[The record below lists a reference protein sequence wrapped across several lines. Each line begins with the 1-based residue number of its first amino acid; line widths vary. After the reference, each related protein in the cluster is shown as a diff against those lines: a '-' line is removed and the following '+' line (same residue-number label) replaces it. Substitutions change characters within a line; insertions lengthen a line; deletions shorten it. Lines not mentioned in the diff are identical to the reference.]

1 MEPTAKLPVIG
12 LDIAKN
18 LFQLHIVDAETGEIQ
33 RRQLKRAKMT
43 EFFANYQPSLVALEA
58 CGRAHHW
65 ARTLQAQGHQ
75 VKLLP
80 AKHVK
85 AFLLRDKTDALG
97 LDAQAIWVA
106 AQQPHIKGVSI
117 KSEQQQACLTLHS
130 MRQQIMKMRIMQ
142 TNALRGLLYEFGITL
157 PAGHN
162 KLLQSIQSELSIAQ
176 QQNKL
181 PDSVVVSVQEQL
193 KRIDTMQDDIDQLS
207 KRLSDMLKQNQQ
219 MLAVQAVPGVGI
231 LTATAIVATVGDV
244 STFKSGRQFASWLG
258 LTPKQVGT
266 GGKTQQLG
274 ISKRG
279 DTYLRTLLISGAR
292 SIVGRSLPT
301 GWIERLLQRRHF
313 NVVVAAVAN
322 KMARTIWAVL
332 AKGKA
337 FDQAKWNPTQATS
350 A

>member
-1 MEPTAKLPVIG
+1 METIVKMPVIG

-18 LFQLHIVDAETGEIQ
+18 VFQLHIVDAETGEIQ
-33 RRQLKRAKMT
+33 RRQLKRAKVT
-43 EFFANYQPSLVALEA
+43 EFFAKCQPSLIALEA
-58 CGRAHHW
+58 CGGAHHW

-85 AFLLRDKTDALG
+85 AFLLRDKTDAL
-97 LDAQAIWVA
+97 DAQAIWVA
-106 AQQPHIKGVSI
+106 AQQPHIRGVSV
-117 KSEQQQACLTLHS
+117 KSEQQQACLALHS

-142 TNALRGLLYEFGITL
+142 TNALRGLLYEFGIAL

-162 KLLQSIQSELSIAQ
+162 KLLQSIQGELAIAQ
-176 QQNKL
+176 QHSKL
-181 PDSVVVSVQEQL
+181 PDLVVVSVQEQL
-193 KRIDTMQDDIDQLS
+193 KRIDAMQDDIDQLS
-207 KRLSDMLKQNQQ
+207 KRLSDMLKENQQ

-266 GGKTQQLG
+266 GGKTQQMG

-337 FDQAKWNPTQATS
+337 FDQVKWNPIQATS